1 MQNTILHVTGVKS
14 NSPSPRWKCSPRDPD
29 NLDQQLPGIVVL
41 LRQAGAGLHL
51 LHHLP
56 ALAPAPRVHPSWG
69 RQQEQHPLDQ
79 PLLVEPCEDVLL
91 VLGALHAGDEAEEEV
106 HDGGGGEVGEEE
118 AGEAG
123 LGLDVL
129 YDLEA
134 RILVRVPVLYQ
145 PCEDNSQLHE

>member
-1 MQNTILHVTGVKS
+1 M
-14 NSPSPRWKCSPRDPD
+14 
-29 NLDQQLPGIVVL
+29 
-41 LRQAGAGLHL
+41 
-51 LHHLP
+51 
-56 ALAPAPRVHPSWG
+56 
-69 RQQEQHPLDQ
+69 
-79 PLLVEPCEDVLL
+79 
-91 VLGALHAGDEAEEEV
+91 
-106 HDGGGGEVGEEE
+106 GEEE